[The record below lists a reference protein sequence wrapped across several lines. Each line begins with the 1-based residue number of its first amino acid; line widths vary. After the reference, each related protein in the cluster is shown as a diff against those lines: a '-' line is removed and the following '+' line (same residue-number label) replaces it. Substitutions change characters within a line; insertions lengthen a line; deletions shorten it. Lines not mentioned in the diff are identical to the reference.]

1 MERSRHERGGQV
13 RFIAYGAGALCLA
26 AVAKV
31 GVLILAKNKRTPQQQ
46 GGWVYIDFTDEPGV
60 LPEHEDPNETS

>member
-1 MERSRHERGGQV
+1 MERSRFERGGQL
-13 RFIAYGAGALCLA
+13 RLITYGAGALCLA

-46 GGWVYIDFTDEPGV
+46 GGWEYINFTDEPV
-60 LPEHEDPNETS
+60 VQTPATTIE